1 MSGHSYS
8 NICPECECEEE
19 TLMCYCENRP
29 YDIVNGYCVNCGF
42 AYYTTEERL
51 TKEELKEQQKEH
63 GYNPKT
69 NKFE

>member
-1 MSGHSYS
+1 M
-8 NICPECECEEE
+8 CFCE
-19 TLMCYCENRP
+19 TRP
-29 YDIVNGYCVNCGF
+29 YDMVNGYCVNCGF

-51 TKEELKEQQKEH
+51 SEKELKIQQKEH